1 MKTTFFLPALLCLC
15 TSFATAQDHSFEVGA
30 FGGGS
35 YTDFREDGWLLD
47 IYDFEATFNYVVG
60 LHTQLNISD
69 LIGIRIDPSYSRKSG
84 TENIL
89 WSDVNGD
96 LISTEGDT
104 WERRLDYVVIP
115 LLGNLQFG
123 SKIRFNIFTGPY
135 LGILLNQ
142 RDVLDSPFDGTVKIS
157 NQNVYATTDFGI
169 SGGAS
174 IEFELLNNIGLEVA
188 VRNDFGLSDVYQN
201 NNDLALRSLKTN
213 ALNLF
218 VGGSYYF

>member
-1 MKTTFFLPALLCLC
+1 
-15 TSFATAQDHSFEVGA
+15 
-30 FGGGS
+30 
-35 YTDFREDGWLLD
+35 
-47 IYDFEATFNYVVG
+47 
-60 LHTQLNISD
+60 
-69 LIGIRIDPSYSRKSG
+69 
-84 TENIL
+84 
-89 WSDVNGD
+89 
-96 LISTEGDT
+96 
-104 WERRLDYVVIP
+104 LDYVVIP

-123 SKIRFNIFTGPY
+123 SKIRFNIFAGPY